1 MTTPAGTTPTCC
13 DDCGSL
19 FRAAYTD
26 GRCPVC
32 DWAPPRTE
40 GPQGPAGP
48 VERAAGFLR
57 RRWAPAL
64 LAVAVVG
71 NVVIAVLV
79 ASGTSGH

>member
-1 MTTPAGTTPTCC
+1 MTTPSVIAPIACAG
-13 DDCGSL
+13 CGSL
-19 FRAAYTD
+19 FRSAYTD

-32 DWAPPRTE
+32 DWEAPGAGAPRR
-40 GPQGPAGP
+40 PAGP
-48 VERAAGFLR
+48 AERAAAFLR

-71 NVVIAVLV
+71 NIVIAVLV